1 MCGRYMMT
9 SAPEAI
15 RRLFRYGERPNFPP
29 RSEIFPSEPI
39 AVVTADRGGRHF
51 RLMRWGFLPVWA
63 KDPQAF
69 RPQINARLETAADKP
84 AFRGAMRHGRCLIP
98 ADGFYEWAAVP
109 GERAKR
115 RHAVTPAD
123 GGPIAFAGLWGDWAH
138 ADGSEIDG
146 ACILTRAAAGAV
158 AAIHDRMPAVVP
170 PTLFDLWLDA
180 TVAAPAAAAALAAAR
195 PPDWRLDP
203 PAVASGRPTA
213 DTADGGEDPAD
224 GEEGG
229 SPGRQLDLF

>member
-15 RRLFRYGERPNFPP
+15 RRLFRYAERPNFPP
-29 RSEIFPSEPI
+29 RDEIFPSEPI
-39 AVVTADRGGRHF
+39 AVVVGAGPARHF

-63 KDPQAF
+63 KDPRDF
-69 RPQINARLETAADKP
+69 KPLINARLETAPDKP

-98 ADGFYEWAAVP
+98 ADGFFEWATEP
-109 GERAKR
+109 GAGPRAPKR
-115 RHAVTPAD
+115 RHTVTPD
-123 GGPIAFAGLWGDWAH
+123 GGGPIAFAGLWGNYAH

-146 ACILTRAAAGAV
+146 ACILTCAAVGAV

-170 PTLFDLWLDA
+170 ETLFDLWLDA
-180 TVAAPAAAAALAAAR
+180 SVPANKAAAALAASR

-203 PAVASGRPTA
+203 PPTRRARAS
-213 DTADGGEDPAD
+213 DGPPA
-224 GEEGG
+224 G
-229 SPGRQLDLF
+229 QLDLF